1 MRRPHP
7 SLLAVLLSLLGLLPL
22 GGCMYQPEPNKQS
35 ADEDVYEILGD
46 TTKQLTGAERAFA
59 VERPVDTL
67 RKQLQA
73 NRYPVTLTL
82 AQALDVAAENNRDY
96 QTQKERLYIAALNL
110 TRSQND
116 FAWRWAGGGSAAL
129 DGEADVADT
138 ARLTDDLGGSANSVY
153 GTRVVASFAQTFLRS
168 VLSGGNF
175 DGGSILDLTITQPL
189 LRSAGRRVAREPLTQ
204 SERNVVYALRD
215 YERFRAQFVVTLASD
230 YWNITRQMRDLVNVE
245 ANYVR
250 LSDLRTQVQALFDAG
265 RRTVT
270 DLGRSQQDVLTA
282 DAQRVTAANRLQA
295 ALDRFKLLLGLPT
308 TTQLELD
315 VGELDAL
322 VAAGVSTIDLPEDRA
337 VELSLTRRYDHL
349 TTIDEVADAGRKVFV
364 AEDALNMQLDL
375 TTNVTV
381 PSESGNS
388 LDLDWSKIDWRAGF
402 DLDLALN
409 RVPSRNVYRAAL
421 ITFDQAIRA
430 REQSEDQLAFNVRN
444 SMRNIQAA
452 LQTYRIQSTAVD
464 VAESRVEATTDLYD
478 AGRIQ
483 VLEKLDAQ
491 RSLLNA
497 QLARNAAIVE
507 FSIARLQLMN
517 DLEAIRLAP
526 QGFRFDTSLPL
537 PQAKTAE

>member
-1 MRRPHP
+1 MPRPRPTVPRRSCPP
-7 SLLAVLLSLLGLLPL
+7 LALLLLA
-22 GGCMYQPEPNKQS
+22 GCLYQPGPNKES

-46 TTKQLTGAERAFA
+46 RTKELDGKPRAFA

-73 NRYPVTLTL
+73 NSYPVTLTL

-96 QTQKERLYIAALNL
+96 QTQKERLYVAALNL

-116 FAWRWAGGGSAAL
+116 FTWRWAGGGSAAI
-129 DGEADVADT
+129 DGERETAET
-138 ARLTDDLGGSANSVY
+138 ARLSDDLGGAATSVY
-153 GTRVVASFAQTFLRS
+153 GTRVVASFVQSFLRN
-168 VLSGGNF
+168 VLSGGSF
-175 DGGSILDLTITQPL
+175 DGNSILDLTITQPL

-204 SERNVVYALRD
+204 AERNVVYALRE
-215 YERFRAQFVVTLASD
+215 YERFRSQFVVQLTSD

-250 LSDLRTQVQALFDAG
+250 LRDLRTQVEALFDAG

-282 DAQRVTAANRLQA
+282 DAQRVTAQIRLQA
-295 ALDRFKLLLGLPT
+295 ALDRYKLSLGLPIT
-308 TTQLELD
+308 TNLQLD
-315 VGELDAL
+315 AGELDSL
-322 VAAGVSTIDLPEDRA
+322 VAGGVATIDIEEDVA
-337 VELSLTRRYDHL
+337 IELALTRRYDHL
-349 TTIDEVADAGRKVFV
+349 TTIDLVADAGRKVFV

-375 TTNVTV
+375 TTNVQV
-381 PSESGNS
+381 PSESGKG
-388 LDLDWSKIDWRAGF
+388 LDLDWSRVNWSAGF

-409 RVPSRNVYRAAL
+409 RVPSRNTYRAAL
-421 ITFDQAIRA
+421 IAFDQSIRA
-430 REQSEDQLAFNVRN
+430 REQSEDQLATNVRN

-452 LQTYRIQSTAVD
+452 LQTFRIQTTAVE

-497 QLARNAAIVE
+497 QLSRNAAIVDY
-507 FSIARLQLMN
+507 SIARLQLMN
-517 DLEAIRLAP
+517 DLEAIRLEP
-526 QGFRFDTSLPL
+526 QGFRYDPKLPL
-537 PQAKTAE
+537 PQPKTAE